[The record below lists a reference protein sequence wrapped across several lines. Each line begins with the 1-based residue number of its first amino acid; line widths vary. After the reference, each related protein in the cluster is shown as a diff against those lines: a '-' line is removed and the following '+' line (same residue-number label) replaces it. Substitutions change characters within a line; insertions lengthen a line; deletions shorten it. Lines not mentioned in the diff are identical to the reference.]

1 MDRISSSLPEFSLCC
16 QKNYPTFSTY
26 LLPLYLLIR
35 WKRIPHIY
43 CTVTVTVGTSSLF
56 YPDQIRSPD
65 WVPGPSTYSELQR
78 LQVERPS
85 RGMFV
90 YCLLGTSW
98 ALQHMMYCPDFVS
111 FGHFSWWPTTTRRRR
126 AWCLV
131 TSGVPGGVLAEW
143 LMNERS
149 WISWSTKRSVQEM
162 VECWK

>member
-1 MDRISSSLPEFSLCC
+1 MGWNDEDTSDNCVGRNFDKCLWIWGIIFGILGLA
-16 QKNYPTFSTY
+16 
-26 LLPLYLLIR
+26 LLPLFVVAQPIIWIYLLIR

-90 YCLLGTSW
+90 YCLLDTSW

-111 FGHFSWWPTTTRRRR
+111 FGHFSWSPTTRRRRR

-131 TSGVPGGVLAEW
+131 TSGRPGGVLAG
-143 LMNERS
+143 
-149 WISWSTKRSVQEM
+149 
-162 VECWK
+162 